1 MDRLDAMRLFVRVAE
16 RGNFSAIAQELGVA
30 RSVVTRQI
38 AALEAHLQVKLLA
51 RSTRRLSLTSGGAA
65 YLEKCRVIL
74 NLVDSAESD
83 LAGER
88 QVLRGPIRLSLPLS
102 FGIRHLA
109 PLLLEF
115 ATEHPEVSLNADYSE
130 QRSNLFEEGIDLA
143 VRIASRLAPGD
154 VARRIGTSRM
164 CVVASPDYLARH
176 GAPRHPD
183 ELIHHECL
191 AYSGNPNPL
200 LWEFLIDARPQGFPV
215 RGRLQAGNGDVLL
228 QAAVAGFGIACAPAF
243 ICAAALRAGQVHEI
257 LADFPQAELGIHAL
271 LPGNRLVPQRVRAL
285 IDFLAKRLGHETAWR
300 V

>member
-51 RSTRRLSLTSGGAA
+51 RSTRRLSLTSAGAA

-74 NLVDSAESD
+74 NLIDSAEAD

-88 QVLRGPIRLSLPLS
+88 QVLRGPIRLSLPLG
-102 FGIRHLA
+102 FGVRYLA

-115 ATEHPEVSLNADYSE
+115 ATEHPEVSLSAEYSE

-154 VARRIGTSRM
+154 VARRIGVSRL
-164 CVVASPDYLARH
+164 CVVAAPDYLARH

-183 ELIHHECL
+183 ELIDHVCL
-191 AYSGNPNPL
+191 AYTGNPNPL
-200 LWEFLIDARPQGFPV
+200 LWEFLIDGQARGFPI
-215 RGRLQAGNGDVLL
+215 RSRLQAGNGDVLL
-228 QAAVAGFGIACAPAF
+228 QAAIAGFGITCTPAF
-243 ICAAALRAGQVHEI
+243 ICADALRAGQVREI
-257 LADFPQAELGIHAL
+257 LDAFPQAALGIHVL

-285 IDFLAKRLGHETAWR
+285 TDFLAERIGRETAWR
-300 V
+300 L

>member
-1 MDRLDAMRLFVRVAE
+1 MDRLDAMRLFVRIAE
-16 RGNFSAIAQELGVA
+16 RGNFSAIAQEMGVA

-51 RSTRRLSLTSGGAA
+51 RSTRRLSLTSAGAA

-74 NLVDSAESD
+74 NLIDSAESD

-102 FGIRHLA
+102 FGVRHLA

-115 ATEHPEVSLNADYSE
+115 ASDHPEVSLNADYSE

-154 VARRIGTSRM
+154 VARRIGASRL
-164 CVVASPDYLARH
+164 CVVASPDYLSRH

-183 ELIHHECL
+183 ELIHHACL

-200 LWEFLIDARPQGFPV
+200 LWEFLIDGRTQSFPI

-228 QAAVAGFGIACAPAF
+228 QAAIAGFGITCAPAF
-243 ICAAALRAGQVHEI
+243 ICAEALRAGQVREI
-257 LADFPQAELGIHAL
+257 LADYPMSELGIHVL
-271 LPGNRLVPQRVRAL
+271 LPGNRLIPQRVRAL
-285 IDFLAKRLGHETAWR
+285 TEFLAERIGRETTWR
-300 V
+300 E